1 VSVAPLEIGAVARE
15 LGVATSTL
23 RSWERRYR
31 IVVPSRGENGQRLYD
46 SEQIV
51 ILRQILAQTRLGVRA
66 RTAHRAASNE
76 QPRDTARLRLDPSP
90 DAPVAV
96 RREIERLLDDG
107 AHGEQFRFNARLVA
121 SELVKN
127 AVVHGAPDEHID
139 VVIAVHPNWI
149 DLHVRNSGGRLA
161 LRTLRARSREHGHGL
176 DIVDALADSWTI
188 DTGPHGTTVK
198 VRLAASAEDV

>member
-1 VSVAPLEIGAVARE
+1 MTVALEIGAVARE
-15 LGVATSTL
+15 LGVAPSTL

-46 SEQIV
+46 SDQIV

-66 RTAHRAASNE
+66 RTAHRAASTE
-76 QPRDTARLRLDPSP
+76 QAHRTSHLRLDPSP
-90 DAPVAV
+90 QGPLAA
-96 RREIERLLDDG
+96 RREIGRLLADG
-107 AHGEQFRFNARLVA
+107 DHPEQFCFNARLVV

-127 AVVHGAPDEHID
+127 AVVHGAPDEQID
-139 VVIAVHPNWI
+139 LDVAVHPRWI

-161 LRTLRARSREHGHGL
+161 LRSLRVRLRDHGHGL

-188 DTGPHGTTVK
+188 DTGPCGTSVK
-198 VRLAASAEDV
+198 VRLAVPDEDV